1 MSNPADKLCLKWDG
15 FQESASLAFA
25 NLRVN
30 LEFADLTLACEDGPG
45 VEAHK
50 VILAS
55 SSPVLENLLR
65 RTNHP
70 HPLVYL
76 RGVKCA
82 DLSALLDF
90 IYQGEANVRQE
101 NLEVF
106 LALAQELEL
115 TGLANGAEEVKLE
128 SFKNGTCGQNLASF
142 ESDIKLPLTSKS
154 DGTTPSPNVTENIDD
169 VFAKASEKKPLDN
182 SDNNVK
188 ADLEKL
194 DEQIKSMMCKSKNI
208 LQGKTW
214 ECKVC
219 GKEGIKDAIRKHI
232 EAHHIAGVVHFCEIC
247 GKASRSRNALTV
259 HKSTK
264 HRR

>member
-15 FQESASLAFA
+15 FQESASLAFV

-30 LEFADLTLACEDGPG
+30 VEFADVTLACEDGPG

-55 SSPVLENLLR
+55 SSPVFENLLR

-76 RGVKCA
+76 RGVKCS

-128 SFKNGTCGQNLASF
+128 SLKNGTYGQNLATF

-154 DGTTPSPNVTENIDD
+154 VNTTPSPHVTGNIED
-169 VFAKASEKKPLDN
+169 VSAKASETKPLVNCD
-182 SDNNVK
+182 NVK
-188 ADLEKL
+188 ADLENL

-208 LQGKTW
+208 LQGKNW
-214 ECKVC
+214 ECNVC

-247 GKASRSRNALTV
+247 GKSSRSRNALTV
-259 HKSTK
+259 HKSTN